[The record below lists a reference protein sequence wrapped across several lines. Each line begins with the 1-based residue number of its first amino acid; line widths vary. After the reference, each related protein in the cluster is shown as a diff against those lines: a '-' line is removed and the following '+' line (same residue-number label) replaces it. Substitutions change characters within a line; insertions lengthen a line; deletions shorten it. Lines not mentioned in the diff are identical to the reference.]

1 MPSRLLDHVPAAR
14 RAYGLLA
21 TLTLTVTLLVLRP
34 AAVLAAA
41 AAKGDDVPLDLGGDD
56 AAGDQV
62 GTSGGGIA
70 RVIVGLLVVVAVIYG
85 VTWILRQIKGGRGAD
100 GAAGPG
106 LERITTMPLHG
117 GSALTLVRV
126 GNELLL
132 VGSGTHG
139 ATTLRRYGDDEARA
153 LGLWPDTAGAI
164 TEPGGSPLPGPLVV
178 SAPADA
184 PASPR
189 PKTLSGVAGTLLD
202 RLRAMTV
209 RG

>member
-1 MPSRLLDHVPAAR
+1 MPSRFLAHVPAAR

-21 TLTLTVTLLVLRP
+21 TLTLALTLLVLRP
-34 AAVLAAA
+34 ATVLAAG
-41 AAKGDDVPLDLGGDD
+41 AKGDDVPLDLGSED
-56 AAGDQV
+56 ATSDQV
-62 GTSGGGIA
+62 GTSGGSIA

-85 VTWILRQIKGGRGAD
+85 VTWILRQVKGGRGAD
-100 GAAGPG
+100 GAAGTG
-106 LERITTMPLHG
+106 LEPIATMPLHG

-139 ATTLRRYGDDEARA
+139 ATTLRRYAEDEARA
-153 LGLWPDTAGAI
+153 LGLWPDTASAI
-164 TEPGGSPLPGPLVV
+164 TAPGVGPVPGPLVV
-178 SAPADA
+178 SALADDQPIA
-184 PASPR
+184 R
-189 PKTLSGVAGTLLD
+189 PKTLPGVAGTLLD